1 MQVEVDSIISFMDS
15 VAETTEFNGV
25 PLLNGSAGTLEF
37 QVGIDSGPD
46 SRINLE
52 TPDVGTEALG
62 LTNPLVTT
70 AEDAQELMSAVD
82 AAMDKIGQAKANLG
96 GTESA
101 LNTAHGR
108 ASGEIVSK
116 QSALSNIRDT
126 DIASASTGLA
136 TELVLVQAQVAM
148 RAQSNA
154 SASVTL
160 KLLG

>member
-1 MQVEVDSIISFMDS
+1 
-15 VAETTEFNGV
+15 
-25 PLLNGSAGTLEF
+25 
-37 QVGIDSGPD
+37 
-46 SRINLE
+46 
-52 TPDVGTEALG
+52 
-62 LTNPLVTT
+62 
-70 AEDAQELMSAVD
+70 MSAVD
-82 AAMDKIGQAKANLG
+82 AAMDKIGQAKADLG

-101 LNTAHGR
+101 LNTAYGR

-126 DIASASTGLA
+126 DFASASTGLA
-136 TELVLVQAQVAM
+136 TELVLAQAQVAM